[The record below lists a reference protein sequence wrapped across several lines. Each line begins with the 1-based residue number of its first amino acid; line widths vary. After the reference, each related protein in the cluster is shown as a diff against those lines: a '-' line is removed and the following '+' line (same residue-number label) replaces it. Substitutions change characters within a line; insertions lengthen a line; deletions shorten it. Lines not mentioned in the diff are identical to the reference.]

1 MLRSDFCDYSDP
13 YIVVMGR
20 ITIRDNNNVNRISKK
35 LTFKN
40 NTPFRSCMLK
50 VNNWFTDNAEDLDI
64 VIPMHNLLEY
74 SHNYSMISES
84 LWNYYRDEINDD
96 VNENDNNNRMNNS
109 KTMTSKSSEYKT
121 KLVER
126 TPNINNML
134 DAENV
139 IPLKC
144 LSNFWRS
151 LDLPLINCEIELNLS
166 WSDKCVISETSR
178 TWGAVGNLTVQQVA
192 AAPTVTIFQ
201 INKF

>member
-1 MLRSDFCDYSDP
+1 MLRFDFCDYNDI

-20 ITIRDNNNVNRISKK
+20 ITIRDNNNVNRINKK

-50 VNNWFTDNAEDLDI
+50 ANNWFTDNAEDLDI
-64 VIPMHNLLEY
+64 LIPMHNLLEY

-84 LWNYYRDEINDD
+84 LWNYYRDEINDH
-96 VNENDNNNRMNNS
+96 VNENDDNNKMNNS
-109 KTMTSKSSEYKT
+109 KIMTSKSFEYKT

-126 TPNINNML
+126 TPTINNML

-139 IPLKC
+139 IPLKY

-151 LDLPLINCEIELNLS
+151 LDLPLINCEIELVLS

-178 TWGAVGNLTVQQVA
+178 TWGAVGILPVQQVA

>member
-1 MLRSDFCDYSDP
+1 MS
-13 YIVVMGR
+13 
-20 ITIRDNNNVNRISKK
+20 
-35 LTFKN
+35 
-40 NTPFRSCMLK
+40 
-50 VNNWFTDNAEDLDI
+50 
-64 VIPMHNLLEY
+64 MHNLLEY

-96 VNENDNNNRMNNS
+96 VNENDDNNKMNNS
-109 KTMTSKSSEYKT
+109 KTMTSKSFEYKT

-126 TPNINNML
+126 TPTINNML

-139 IPLKC
+139 IPLKY

-151 LDLPLINCEIELNLS
+151 LDLSLIYCEIKLDLS

-178 TWGAVGNLTVQQVA
+178 TWGAVGILPVQQVA